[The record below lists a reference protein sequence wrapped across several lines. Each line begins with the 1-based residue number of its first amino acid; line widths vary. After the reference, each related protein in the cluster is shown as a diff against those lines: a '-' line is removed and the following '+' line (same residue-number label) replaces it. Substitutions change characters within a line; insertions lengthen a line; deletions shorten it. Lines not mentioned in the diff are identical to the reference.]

1 MIDPKIKNLLQKQHY
16 KIVGRHSAVKLCHW
30 LKKSILDEGYCYKQR
45 FYGISSHRCLQMTPA
60 VIWCTHKCIFCW
72 RNTDHTLGYELGD
85 CDEPSDIIDE
95 AIEKQRML
103 LSGYGGIPDRINK
116 RKFREAQDPNQAA
129 ISLSGEPTI
138 YPRISELIEE
148 FKKRGFTT
156 FLVSNGTFPERF
168 MDMTLPTQLY
178 ISIDAPDKK
187 TYKRV
192 CNPITRGTWER
203 INRSLELLPSLDTRK
218 VIRITL
224 IKGLNDIN
232 LEGYAEL
239 IRKAE
244 PNFIEVKAFMLLGGA
259 RKRLSLENMP
269 SFEYV
274 EEFSRR
280 LSAEVG
286 YGVADTSVD
295 SRVVLLSKTDKA
307 YIPIPP
313 KD

>member
-1 MIDPKIKNLLQKQHY
+1 
-16 KIVGRHSAVKLCHW
+16 
-30 LKKSILDEGYCYKQR
+30 
-45 FYGISSHRCLQMTPA
+45 
-60 VIWCTHKCIFCW
+60 
-72 RNTDHTLGYELGD
+72 
-85 CDEPSDIIDE
+85 
-95 AIEKQRML
+95 
-103 LSGYGGIPDRINK
+103 INK
-116 RKFREAQDPNQAA
+116 RKFMEAQDPNQAA

-168 MDMTLPTQLY
+168 MDMTPPTQLY

-192 CNPITRGTWER
+192 CNPIVHGTWEK
-203 INRSLELLPSLDTRK
+203 INRSLELLPSLDTRT

-224 IKGLNDIN
+224 VKGLNDIN
-232 LEGYAEL
+232 LEGYAKL
-239 IRKAE
+239 ISKAE
-244 PNFIEVKAFMLLGGA
+244 PDFIEVKAFMLLGGSRA
-259 RKRLSLENMP
+259 RLSLENMP

-274 EEFSRR
+274 EEFSGR